1 MRLEELIAMELMGY
15 MMSDELW
22 EEAIKEDSE
31 EKNEKDY

>member
-22 EEAIKEDSE
+22 EEATKKNSE
-31 EKNEKDY
+31 EKSEEN